1 MNKLLN
7 KRCRH
12 AFRSWLAITLLSI
25 GCVPNLCMASDFFG
39 LTPGIRA
46 GGSMSRLQLNT
57 TPDGIQNNFHPG
69 FMVGAT
75 LAYDALPIVG
85 LEIQAMYIEQ
95 GGELEGSIDVFG
107 ETFEGKAKFKVAYL
121 TIPMLANFKMSGV
134 TTRPYAKLGPQ
145 FGYRISANVE
155 AADDTGLTVDN
166 DIKEDTNSIDWSLYF
181 AAGLEFPLTTVA
193 AYVEVGYSFG
203 IVDLFKVDQNLGEP
217 VNAKNHVLA
226 ITAGLS
232 Y

>member
-1 MNKLLN
+1 MNNPRIKIHSLT
-7 KRCRH
+7 CRG
-12 AFRSWLAITLLSI
+12 LMTITLLSI
-25 GCVPNLCMASDFFG
+25 GGFPSACTAADFFG
-39 LTPGIRA
+39 VTPGIRA
-46 GGSMSRLQLNT
+46 GGSLSRLSLNT

-95 GGELEGSIDVFG
+95 GGELEGSIDIFN

-121 TIPMLANFKMSGV
+121 TIPLLANFKASGV
-134 TTRPYAKLGPQ
+134 TVRPYAKLGPQ

-155 AADDTGLTVDN
+155 AADATGFTVDN
-166 DIKEDTNSIDWSLYF
+166 DIKDDTNSVDWSAYF
-181 AAGLEFPLTTVA
+181 AGGLEFPLTTVS
-193 AYVEVGYSFG
+193 AYIEVGYSVGF
-203 IVDLFKVDQNLGEP
+203 VDLFKVDQNIGEP
-217 VNAKNHVLA
+217 LNAKNHVLA
-226 ITAGLS
+226 VTAGLS